1 VVTAQQAYEDIRISL
16 GKSLVA
22 LLDSEGWT
30 DIMVNED
37 GTVWIDHKGGMER
50 IPECRTSENGLK
62 GAALSLASYS
72 NHLIN
77 EQAPSYTAVIPIMG
91 LRVLFQIPPIVK
103 RTTAT
108 FRKPSQFVMSG
119 EQMVASGTVGKEQMD
134 FLADAVRKSR
144 NVVMAGSTGSGKT
157 TMINTLLSYIPDYQR
172 PYIIEDI
179 EELVCNVPNKGH
191 VLINPYY
198 SYTMAVRDAL
208 RSRPDRIIVGECLE
222 GDQTLQMLKAW
233 NTGHPGGMSTIH
245 AKSAKDAIVRLD
257 QLCTEV
263 SASSQR
269 EMIEDAI
276 DVIGFMERTRAG
288 DRKLTEL
295 LDLRDHSND
304 WRLEDG

>member
-1 VVTAQQAYEDIRISL
+1 MITAQQTYEDIKISL
-16 GKSLVA
+16 GRDLVK
-22 LLDSEGWT
+22 LLESEGWT

-37 GTVWIDHKGGMER
+37 ATVWIDRKGGMEKV
-50 IPECRTSENGLK
+50 PCYTTEQGLQ

-72 NHLIN
+72 NHSIN
-77 EQAPSYTAVIPIMG
+77 EHEPSYTAVIPVMG
-91 LRVLFQIPPIVK
+91 LRVIFQIPPIVK

-108 FRKPSQFVMSG
+108 FRKPSKFVRTG
-119 EQMVASGTVGKEQMD
+119 EQMIASGTVGREQMD
-134 FLADAVRKSR
+134 FLSDAVRKSR
-144 NVVMAGSTGSGKT
+144 NVIMAGSTGSGKT
-157 TMINTLLSYIPDYQR
+157 TMVNTLLSYIPDYQR

-198 SYTMAVRDAL
+198 TYTQAVRDAL

-245 AKSAKDAIVRLD
+245 AKSARDAIVRLD

-276 DVIGFMERTRAG
+276 DIIAFMERTRAG
-288 DRKLTEL
+288 DRKLTEVI
-295 LDLRDHSND
+295 DLRDHSND
-304 WRLEDG
+304 WRLEDV